1 MTITPDTTQTEE
13 CRTFLGDK
21 NLDIEFFKSKFSQL
35 VKSSRPV
42 IHVYA
47 NPLNSEEGNAWF
59 DLMSQRKSLV
69 RIPHKTYIHP
79 DAGDG
84 YWDICYLEEGVFE
97 RLQPLKQGD
106 LHPAM
111 IYRHDQVIL
120 TVAACVKGLQE
131 YDYKGTPID
140 SCELWTIHPYAED
153 SMEWF
158 KKLTD
163 NQFDVFA

>member
-1 MTITPDTTQTEE
+1 MIEQ
-13 CRTFLGDK
+13 CRTFLGHKD
-21 NLDIEFFKSKFSQL
+21 LDVEFFKSKFSQL
-35 VKSSRPV
+35 DKSSKPV

-47 NPLNSEEGNAWF
+47 NPLNSEEGDTWF
-59 DLMSQRKSLV
+59 DEVSQQKSLV

-97 RLQPLKQGD
+97 SLQPLKQGD

-111 IYRHDQVIL
+111 IHKHDQIIL
-120 TVAACVKGLQE
+120 TVAACVKALQQ
-131 YDYKGTPID
+131 YDYKGTPIN

-153 SMEWF
+153 SMKWF
-158 KKLTD
+158 KKLAD
-163 NQFDVFA
+163 NLFDVFSS